1 LNRTLLIVIVVT
13 LLLAASCVCIAGS
26 LGALTYITIRSSS
39 GEDGSFQIIA
49 SATQTPYVIRPTSQ
63 KTPIVSATPGESS
76 QVVETLEAHIETLNT
91 LEEAQIPIN
100 DPIGL
105 AQRLDG
111 RSNLSTTTDVL
122 PTPLEVG
129 AKESFWVLDSDDN
142 RHSSV
147 PATLRYVTDHLYF
160 WIEDGVKYSESD
172 LKDLAETFEI
182 KIYPTNR
189 AFFGSEWTP
198 GVDGDPHLYVLYARG
213 LGGTVAGYFSSGD
226 EYPPTVKEYSNGHEM
241 FLLSADRAGLDEEYT
256 YGVLAH
262 EFQHMIHWY
271 RDLNEET
278 WLNEGFSEL
287 AMHLNGYDTG
297 GADHSYT
304 EDPDIQLTDWPLDSP
319 ESYAHYGSSFLFVT
333 YFLDRFGEDATQA
346 LIALPDN
353 GMDSI
358 DTVLAELGAVDP
370 LTEKSVSSDDVFSDW
385 VVASYLVDGKIG
397 DGRYTYNNY
406 PDAPSPSETET
417 ISSCPTELITR
428 DVSQYGVDYI
438 RINCQG
444 DHTLYFEGSMRVGV
458 LPIDPHSGSYAFY
471 SNRGDE
477 SDMTLTQT
485 FDFTDHSGPLTL
497 TYWTWYDLEED
508 YDYLY
513 LTASTDGENW
523 QILETPSGTTDDPS
537 GNSYGWAYNG
547 ASGNGPVWIQETIDI
562 SQYAGDKVQIRF
574 EYVTDAAANGEGFL
588 LDDIAV
594 PEIGYFSDFEND
606 NGGWQA
612 DGFVRIQ
619 NVLPQIFSLSLI
631 KIGESTTVERIDL
644 GSDNSTDIP
653 INLDAEIDEI
663 VLVVSGMTPFTRQ
676 RAPYQFSI
684 MP

>member
-1 LNRTLLIVIVVT
+1 
-13 LLLAASCVCIAGS
+13 
-26 LGALTYITIRSSS
+26 
-39 GEDGSFQIIA
+39 
-49 SATQTPYVIRPTSQ
+49 
-63 KTPIVSATPGESS
+63 
-76 QVVETLEAHIETLNT
+76 
-91 LEEAQIPIN
+91 
-100 DPIGL
+100 
-105 AQRLDG
+105 
-111 RSNLSTTTDVL
+111 
-122 PTPLEVG
+122 
-129 AKESFWVLDSDDN
+129 
-142 RHSSV
+142 
-147 PATLRYVTDHLYF
+147 
-160 WIEDGVKYSESD
+160 
-172 LKDLAETFEI
+172 
-182 KIYPTNR
+182 
-189 AFFGSEWTP
+189 
-198 GVDGDPHLYVLYARG
+198 VDGDPHLYILYARG
-213 LGGTVAGYFSSGD
+213 LGGTVAGYFSPGD
-226 EYPPTVKEYSNGHEM
+226 EYPATVKEFSNGHEM

-256 YGVLAH
+256 FGVLAH

-287 AMHLNGYDTG
+287 AMLLNGYDTG
-297 GADHSYT
+297 RADYSYT

-319 ESYAHYGSSFLFVT
+319 ENYAHYGSSFLFVT

-358 DTVLAELGAVDP
+358 DTVLAELGSTDP
-370 LTEKSVSSDDVFSDW
+370 LTGKSISSDDVFSDW

-428 DVSQYGVDYI
+428 DVSQFGVDYI

-444 DHTLYFEGSMRVGV
+444 DNTLHFEGSTQVGV
-458 LPIDPHSGSYAFY
+458 LPVDPHSGSYALY

-477 SDMTLTQT
+477 SDMTLTQK

-497 TYWTWYDLEED
+497 TYWTWYDIEED

-547 ASGNGPVWIQETIDI
+547 ASGNGPIWIQETIDI

-588 LDDIAV
+588 LDDISV
-594 PEIGYFSDFEND
+594 LEIGYFSDFEND
-606 NGGWQA
+606 NGGWEA

-619 NVLPQIFSLSLI
+619 NVLPQIFSLSII
-631 KIGESTTVERIDL
+631 KIGESTTVERINL
-644 GSDNSTDIP
+644 ALDNSAEIP
-653 INLDAEIDEI
+653 LNLGDEIDEI
-663 VLVVSGMTPFTRQ
+663 VLVVSGITPFTRQ
-676 RAPYQFSI
+676 KAPYQFNI

>member
-1 LNRTLLIVIVVT
+1 MLIVIVVT

-497 TYWTWYDLEED
+497 TYWTWYDIEED

-513 LTASTDGENW
+513 LTASTDGGNW

-547 ASGNGPVWIQETIDI
+547 ASENGPVWIQETIDI

-631 KIGESTTVERIDL
+631 KIGESTTVERINL
-644 GSDNSTDIP
+644 ASDNSTDIP
-653 INLDAEIDEI
+653 INLDAETGEI

>member
-1 LNRTLLIVIVVT
+1 M
-13 LLLAASCVCIAGS
+13 A
-26 LGALTYITIRSSS
+26 
-39 GEDGSFQIIA
+39 
-49 SATQTPYVIRPTSQ
+49 
-63 KTPIVSATPGESS
+63 
-76 QVVETLEAHIETLNT
+76 
-91 LEEAQIPIN
+91 
-100 DPIGL
+100 
-105 AQRLDG
+105 
-111 RSNLSTTTDVL
+111 
-122 PTPLEVG
+122 TPLEVG

-142 RHSSV
+142 QHSNV

-160 WIEDGVKYSESD
+160 WIDDGVKYSESD
-172 LKDLAETFEI
+172 LKDLAETFEE

-198 GVDGDPHLYVLYARG
+198 GVDGDPHLYILYARG
-213 LGGTVAGYFSSGD
+213 LGGTVAGYFSPGD
-226 EYPPTVKEYSNGHEM
+226 EYPPTVKEFSNGHEM

-287 AMHLNGYDTG
+287 AMLLNGYDTG
-297 GADHSYT
+297 RADYTYT

-358 DTVLAELGAVDP
+358 DTVLAELGSVDP
-370 LTEKSVSSDDVFSDW
+370 LTGKSIRSDDVFSDW

-438 RINCQG
+438 RIICQRN
-444 DHTLYFEGSMRVGV
+444 HTLHFEGSMQVDV
-458 LPIDPHSGSYAFY
+458 LPADPHSGSYAFY
-471 SNRGDE
+471 SNRGDS

-497 TYWTWYDLEED
+497 DYWTWYDIEED

-523 QILETPSGTTDDPS
+523 QILETPSGKTDDPS

-547 ASGNGPVWIQETIDI
+547 ASGNGPIWIQETIDI

-588 LDDIAV
+588 LDDISV
-594 PEIGYFSDFEND
+594 PEIGYFSDFDND
-606 NGGWQA
+606 NGGWEA

-631 KIGESTTVERIDL
+631 KIGDSTTVERINL
-644 GSDNSTDIP
+644 APDNSADIP
-653 INLDAEIDEI
+653 LNIGAETGEI
-663 VLVVSGMTPFTRQ
+663 VLVVSGITPFTRQ
-676 RAPYQFSI
+676 KAPYQFSI

>member
-1 LNRTLLIVIVVT
+1 
-13 LLLAASCVCIAGS
+13 
-26 LGALTYITIRSSS
+26 
-39 GEDGSFQIIA
+39 
-49 SATQTPYVIRPTSQ
+49 
-63 KTPIVSATPGESS
+63 
-76 QVVETLEAHIETLNT
+76 
-91 LEEAQIPIN
+91 
-100 DPIGL
+100 
-105 AQRLDG
+105 
-111 RSNLSTTTDVL
+111 
-122 PTPLEVG
+122 
-129 AKESFWVLDSDDN
+129 
-142 RHSSV
+142 
-147 PATLRYVTDHLYF
+147 
-160 WIEDGVKYSESD
+160 
-172 LKDLAETFEI
+172 
-182 KIYPTNR
+182 
-189 AFFGSEWTP
+189 
-198 GVDGDPHLYVLYARG
+198 
-213 LGGTVAGYFSSGD
+213 
-226 EYPPTVKEYSNGHEM
+226 
-241 FLLSADRAGLDEEYT
+241 
-256 YGVLAH
+256 
-262 EFQHMIHWY
+262 
-271 RDLNEET
+271 LNEET

-358 DTVLAELGAVDP
+358 DTVLSELGAVDP
-370 LTEKSVSSDDVFSDW
+370 LTEKSISSDDVFSDW

-417 ISSCPTELITR
+417 ISTCPTELITR

-513 LTASTDGENW
+513 LTASIDGENW

-562 SQYAGDKVQIRF
+562 SQYAGDKVLIRF

-631 KIGESTTVERIDL
+631 KIGESTTVERINL
-644 GSDNSTDIP
+644 ASDNSTDIP
-653 INLDAEIDEI
+653 INLDAETDEI

>member
-1 LNRTLLIVIVVT
+1 MNRTLLIVIVVT
-13 LLLAASCVCIAGS
+13 LLLAASCVCITGS

-76 QVVETLEAHIETLNT
+76 QVVETLEAHIETSIT

-105 AQRLDG
+105 AQRLEG
-111 RSNLSTTTDVL
+111 RSNLSTTTEVL
-122 PTPLEVG
+122 PTPLDVG

-142 RHSSV
+142 QHSSV

-160 WIEDGVKYSESD
+160 WIEDGVKYNESD
-172 LKDLAETFEI
+172 LKDLAETFEK

-198 GVDGDPHLYVLYARG
+198 GVDGDPHLYILYARG
-213 LGGTVAGYFSSGD
+213 LGGTVAGYFSPGD
-226 EYPPTVKEYSNGHEM
+226 EYPPTVKEFSNGHEM

-287 AMHLNGYDTG
+287 AMLLNDYDKG
-297 GADHSYT
+297 RADYSYT
-304 EDPDIQLTDWPLDSP
+304 EDPDIQLTDWPLNSP

-346 LIALPDN
+346 LIDLPDN

-358 DTVLAELGAVDP
+358 DTVLTELDAVDP
-370 LTEKSVSSDDVFSDW
+370 LTGKPTRSDDVFSDW

-444 DHTLYFEGSMRVGV
+444 DHTLHFEGSMRVEV
-458 LPIDPHSGSYAFY
+458 LPVDPHSGSYAFY
-471 SNRGDE
+471 SNRGDQ

-485 FDFTDHSGPLTL
+485 FEFTDHSGPLTL
-497 TYWTWYDLEED
+497 TYWTWYDIEED

-547 ASGNGPVWIQETIDI
+547 ASGIGPIWIQETIDI

-588 LDDIAV
+588 LDDISV

-606 NGGWQA
+606 NGGWEA

-631 KIGESTTVERIDL
+631 KIGESTTVERINL
-644 GSDNSTDIP
+644 APDNSADIP
-653 INLDAEIDEI
+653 LNLGAETGEI
-663 VLVVSGMTPFTRQ
+663 VLVVSGITPFTRQ
-676 RAPYQFSI
+676 KAPYQFSI

>member
-13 LLLAASCVCIAGS
+13 ILLAVSCVCIAGS
-26 LGALTYITIRSSS
+26 LGALTYFGIRSSS
-39 GEDGSFQIIA
+39 GEDGSFHIAA

-76 QVVETLEAHIETLNT
+76 PVVETLEAHEETLNT

-105 AQRLDG
+105 AQRLEG

-122 PTPLEVG
+122 PTTLEVG

-142 RHSSV
+142 QHSSV

-160 WIEDGVKYSESD
+160 WIDDGVKYSESD
-172 LKDLAETFEI
+172 LKDLAETFEE

-213 LGGTVAGYFSSGD
+213 LGGTVAGYFSPGD
-226 EYPPTVKEYSNGHEM
+226 EYPATVKEFSNGHEM

-287 AMHLNGYDTG
+287 AMLLNGYDTG
-297 GADHSYT
+297 SADYSYT
-304 EDPDIQLTDWPLDSP
+304 EDPDIQLTDWPLDLP

-358 DTVLAELGAVDP
+358 DTVLAELGSVDP
-370 LTEKSVSSDDVFSDW
+370 LTGKSIRSDDVFSDW

-444 DHTLYFEGSMRVGV
+444 NHTLHFEGSMQVDV
-458 LPIDPHSGSYAFY
+458 LPADPHSGSYAFY

-497 TYWTWYDLEED
+497 DYWTWYDIEED

-523 QILETPSGTTDDPS
+523 QILETPSGTPDDPS

-547 ASGNGPVWIQETIDI
+547 ASEDGPIWIQETIDI

-588 LDDIAV
+588 LDDISV

-606 NGGWQA
+606 NGGWEA

-631 KIGESTTVERIDL
+631 KIGDSTTVERINL
-644 GSDNSTDIP
+644 APDNSADIP
-653 INLDAEIDEI
+653 LNLGAETGEI
-663 VLVVSGMTPFTRQ
+663 VLVVSGITPFTRQ
-676 RAPYQFSI
+676 KAPYQFSI